1 AHVEREHRA
10 VPAAAPA
17 VAASGPPD
25 APASS
30 DALERPS
37 IATLPPLG
45 DHWVWVPDRLL
56 EHSLLFDGDDGRVLG
71 MIDSP
76 GLLTP
81 QAPLVSRDRKEIYSV
96 DVDYARGRR
105 GKRSDFVT
113 VYDLETMKVKGEID
127 FPTRAGS
134 GNTAIAYS
142 ALVGPRFLAVF
153 NQFPASSVSIIDL
166 ERRRFVGEIGIAGC
180 SGVYPVDELRF
191 ATLCGNGATA
201 VVELAPNGRK
211 RQLFE
216 SAPFFDPV
224 EDPVFTSAGRIGARW
239 IFVSFAGRVHDVD
252 FSRSIPIASPPWSLT
267 ADAGDAGDW
276 RPGGLQLV
284 AVHASSGRLFIVM
297 HRGGPGSHKDGGPA
311 IWSFDLAAQKRL
323 AVISP
328 PAISATFLGGLL
340 GVPRESVTATLMR
353 WFVPG
358 DEVHSIAVSQDAR
371 PVLFMR
377 NAELGAVGV
386 VDAENG
392 AALRILNEAGLAGP
406 TLRVP

>member
-1 AHVEREHRA
+1 MPGNVVEARSLRIPRRLAGLLAATAALLATIAASPTRA
-10 VPAAAPA
+10 AGPATPPGVHPALEAERRAARPSAAEERVAAPA
-17 VAASGPPD
+17 VAAPGPPD

-201 VVELAPNGRK
+201 VV
-211 RQLFE
+211 
-216 SAPFFDPV
+216 
-224 EDPVFTSAGRIGARW
+224 
-239 IFVSFAGRVHDVD
+239 
-252 FSRSIPIASPPWSLT
+252 
-267 ADAGDAGDW
+267 
-276 RPGGLQLV
+276 
-284 AVHASSGRLFIVM
+284 
-297 HRGGPGSHKDGGPA
+297 
-311 IWSFDLAAQKRL
+311 
-323 AVISP
+323 
-328 PAISATFLGGLL
+328 
-340 GVPRESVTATLMR
+340 
-353 WFVPG
+353 
-358 DEVHSIAVSQDAR
+358 
-371 PVLFMR
+371 
-377 NAELGAVGV
+377 
-386 VDAENG
+386 
-392 AALRILNEAGLAGP
+392 
-406 TLRVP
+406 